1 MSFAE
6 AIEGSLGTSG
16 MPVGE
21 DSVVVRL
28 DDAGRKRKRGQD
40 VLEKGFGDMDSHFFA
55 ELNEAGAGAA
65 LFRSSST
72 LGIQFFLKKESNR
85 VTLAS
90 TWVPITSIQGDRSP
104 KKIYS
109 PSYLIQIYRLGIQI

>member
-1 MSFAE
+1 MLAGKGKE
-6 AIEGSLGTSG
+6 
-16 MPVGE
+16 
-21 DSVVVRL
+21 VRMYWKK
-28 DDAGRKRKRGQD
+28 D
-40 VLEKGFGDMDSHFFA
+40 LEIMDTHFFA

-90 TWVPITSIQGDRSP
+90 TWVPITSIQGDRSL
-104 KKIYS
+104 KKIYF
-109 PSYLIQIYRLGIQI
+109 PSYLIQIYRRGIQI